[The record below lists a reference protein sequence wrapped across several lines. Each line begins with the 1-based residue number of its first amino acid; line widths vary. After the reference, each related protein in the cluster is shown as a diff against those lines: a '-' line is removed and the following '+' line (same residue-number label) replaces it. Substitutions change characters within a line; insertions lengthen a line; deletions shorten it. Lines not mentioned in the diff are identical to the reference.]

1 MLSLA
6 WHSYSYSPFK
16 NIFFSICGPYL
27 LLEKRAFKKY
37 APGRDCRI
45 FEWSD
50 MCLFSFSYKQQKFNL
65 FREECEGY
73 AKLIAELNKD
83 FSETTPA
90 ETLEVIKSI
99 IGYFNLDPNR
109 VLDVILES
117 FECQLDQHAFFIELL
132 RLFTPDSQTMNE
144 LLGFKF
150 NFYLTDVRDF
160 KIWN

>member
-1 MLSLA
+1 M
-6 WHSYSYSPFK
+6 
-16 NIFFSICGPYL
+16 NI
-27 LLEKRAFKKY
+27 
-37 APGRDCRI
+37 
-45 FEWSD
+45 
-50 MCLFSFSYKQQKFNL
+50 LFTLCSYKQQKYNL

-73 AKLIAELNKD
+73 AKLVTELNQD
-83 FSETTPA
+83 LSTTCPA
-90 ETLEVIKSI
+90 EILEVIKSI

-150 NFYLTDVRDF
+150 NFYLTDVRLHNFTLQIIVFQNDF
-160 KIWN
+160 FMQ

>member
-1 MLSLA
+1 MVVSEVVD
-6 WHSYSYSPFK
+6 K
-16 NIFFSICGPYL
+16 YL
-27 LLEKRAFKKY
+27 CVLTSQLLY
-37 APGRDCRI
+37 
-45 FEWSD
+45 
-50 MCLFSFSYKQQKFNL
+50 FSYKQQKFNL

-73 AKLIAELNKD
+73 SKLIAELNKD

-150 NFYLTDVRDF
+150 NFYLTDVRHL
-160 KIWN
+160 NC